1 MKLKKAQKKIK
12 KAQELLCF
20 FVLLLCLFVVQTD
33 AAPAPAP
40 APAQSTLKVDMTGS
54 NGEVQ
59 MTMPVQILILL
70 TLLTFLPAIIISL
83 SSFTRIIIVFH
94 FLRQALGTQEAPSNH
109 ILIGLALFVSFFV
122 MNPTLTAM
130 YNDAYE
136 PWSRGQIDQNVAME
150 RGAAPLKQ
158 FMLRSTRE
166 KDLQLFMDLSKG
178 PKPKGPEDLPM
189 RAVIPAF
196 MISEIKT
203 AFQIGFV
210 LFLPFLVIDM
220 VVSSVLL
227 SMGMMQLPPVM
238 VSLPFKILLFIMV
251 DGWNLVISSLVKSY
265 V

>member
-1 MKLKKAQKKIK
+1 MNYWILTKLLVATPPV
-12 KAQELLCF
+12 E
-20 FVLLLCLFVVQTD
+20 
-33 AAPAPAP
+33 
-40 APAQSTLKVDMTGS
+40 STLKLDMTGS
-54 NGEVQ
+54 NGQVQ
-59 MTMPVQILILL
+59 MTMPVQIMILL

-94 FLRQALGTQEAPSNH
+94 FLRQALGTQEAPSNQ
-109 ILIGLALFVSFFV
+109 ILIGLALFLSFFI

-130 YNDAYE
+130 YNNAYE
-136 PWSRGQIDQNVAME
+136 PWSKGQIDQDQALE
-150 RGAAPLKQ
+150 RGSQPLKQ

-166 KDLQLFMDLSKG
+166 KDLQLFLDMSAG
-178 PKPKGPEDLPM
+178 PKPKSPDDLPM

-238 VSLPFKILLFIMV
+238 VSLPFKVLLFIMV
-251 DGWNLVISSLVKSY
+251 DGWGLVVSSLVKSY